1 MRNVLLVSCHLI
13 YVELNYFNPYKHMM
27 YKYNIHIILIL
38 TFDIL
43 YSLQLSVK
51 INGLDNK
58 GESALDL
65 ALRDHQTSIAE
76 MLCEN
81 EADPDAR
88 DRSGHTLLH
97 LAVQRGDSYAANF
110 LLAHGASVSSV
121 TPDQGDTALHLIA
134 SSTPQHYGTPDE
146 PSSAVVAAAAMTAV
160 ARSLLDSGLDP
171 NLPNSQGL

>member
-1 MRNVLLVSCHLI
+1 MQ
-13 YVELNYFNPYKHMM
+13 LNA
-27 YKYNIHIILIL
+27 
-38 TFDIL
+38 
-43 YSLQLSVK
+43 K
-51 INGLDNK
+51 INELDNK

-81 EADPDAR
+81 QADPDIR
-88 DRSGHTLLH
+88 DRNGRTLLH

-110 LLAHGASVSSV
+110 LLAHGASVGSV

-134 SSTPQHYGTPDE
+134 SSSPDSE
-146 PSSAVVAAAAMTAV
+146 GQGSASAMTAV
-160 ARSLLDSGLDP
+160 ARSLLESGLDP

>member
-1 MRNVLLVSCHLI
+1 MERFMAKKKILQ
-13 YVELNYFNPYKHMM
+13 
-27 YKYNIHIILIL
+27 YNSL
-38 TFDIL
+38 
-43 YSLQLSVK
+43 LQLNIK
-51 INGLDNK
+51 INELDNK

-81 EADPDAR
+81 KADPDIR
-88 DRSGHTLLH
+88 DRNGHTLLH

-121 TPDQGDTALHLIA
+121 TPDQGNTALHLIA
-134 SSTPQHYGTPDE
+134 SSSPHSSNE
-146 PSSAVVAAAAMTAV
+146 ESSASMTAV
-160 ARSLLDSGLDP
+160 ARSLLKSGLDP

>member
-1 MRNVLLVSCHLI
+1 M
-13 YVELNYFNPYKHMM
+13 
-27 YKYNIHIILIL
+27 
-38 TFDIL
+38 
-43 YSLQLSVK
+43 QLSVK

-121 TPDQGDTALHLIA
+121 TPDQGNTALHLIA

-146 PSSAVVAAAAMTAV
+146 PSSAVAAAAAMTAV

>member
-1 MRNVLLVSCHLI
+1 M
-13 YVELNYFNPYKHMM
+13 
-27 YKYNIHIILIL
+27 
-38 TFDIL
+38 D
-43 YSLQLSVK
+43 VK
-51 INGLDNK
+51 INELDNK

-65 ALRDHQTSIAE
+65 ALRDHQTSIAK

-81 EADPDAR
+81 QADPDTR
-88 DRSGHTLLH
+88 DHNGHTLLH

-134 SSTPQHYGTPDE
+134 SSSPHFE
-146 PSSAVVAAAAMTAV
+146 CEESAAAMTAV
-160 ARSLLDSGLDP
+160 ARSLLNSGLDP